1 MKKSINI
8 IGAGRAAQPIAA
20 ILQHHPYYYMQAVFS
35 RSLNSATDLAARIGA
50 QAVADIACLPK
61 ADITLIGTPDAAIV
75 ETTLLLAR
83 LPWIGGDTLFVHLS
97 GSKTIGELEALAQ
110 REAKV
115 GSLHP
120 VFAFAD
126 VAQSI
131 RTLSG
136 SLCALE
142 PDENSLPDLEAL
154 AGALGLRPF
163 VIASAQKARYHASLS
178 AAANFS
184 VALADFAQK
193 LLASTQIPIAMQREL
208 VASLMQQNAGNLME
222 QAPID
227 ALTGPIVRGDA
238 ATVAMHLAATSAD
251 EQAVYRAWA
260 METLH
265 LARPRLSEEAYQ
277 AVYVELNSITT
288 QDEF

>member
-1 MKKSINI
+1 M
-8 IGAGRAAQPIAA
+8 
-20 ILQHHPYYYMQAVFS
+20 
-35 RSLNSATDLAARIGA
+35 
-50 QAVADIACLPK
+50 
-61 ADITLIGTPDAAIV
+61 
-75 ETTLLLAR
+75 
-83 LPWIGGDTLFVHLS
+83 
-97 GSKTIGELEALAQ
+97 
-110 REAKV
+110 
-115 GSLHP
+115 
-120 VFAFAD
+120 
-126 VAQSI
+126 
-131 RTLSG
+131 
-136 SLCALE
+136 
-142 PDENSLPDLEAL
+142 
-154 AGALGLRPF
+154 GLRSF